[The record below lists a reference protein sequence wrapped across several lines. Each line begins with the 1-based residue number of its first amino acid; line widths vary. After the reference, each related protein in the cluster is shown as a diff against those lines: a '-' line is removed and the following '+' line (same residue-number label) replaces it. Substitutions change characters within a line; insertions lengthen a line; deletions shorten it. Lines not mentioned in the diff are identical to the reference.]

1 MTYDADG
8 NTLNDGTN
16 TYTWDARNHLIS
28 ANNNGATFLY
38 DGLGRRFGK
47 TMLGANTNFL
57 YDGLNPVQELNGTTA
72 TANLLTG
79 ALDERFTRTDA
90 TGTFSYLTD
99 ALGSTVALT
108 DSTGNSDVQYS
119 HDPYGSMSI
128 TGTTTNSYAYT
139 GREFDGLG
147 IDYYRARYYNPTVD
161 RFISE
166 DSLGF
171 QGGINQYAY
180 VADDPVDFF
189 DPLGMDR
196 QPGPPPWYKN
206 RCITNALLSGAG
218 STALDAV
225 GTFVPEGGAIEE
237 AVAGGFSLWHG
248 AAGVSQ
254 GRNIFRGVKLAGGI
268 IATASSASDNSTI
281 SAGLGVL
288 GIAATLGKL
297 APGVGQVISAASL
310 VNDIYTTRN
319 KVKKCN

>member
-1 MTYDADG
+1 MNDDLREQAPVRSSWPMTA
-8 NTLNDGTN
+8 
-16 TYTWDARNHLIS
+16 W
-28 ANNNGATFLY
+28 
-38 DGLGRRFGK
+38 GRRFGK

-79 ALDERFTRTDA
+79 GVDERFTRTDA

-99 ALGSTVALT
+99 AFGSTIALT

-119 HDPYGSMSI
+119 YDPYGSMSI

-196 QPGPPPWYKN
+196 QPGPPPWHKN

-225 GTFVPEGGAIEE
+225 GTFVPAGGAAEG
-237 AVAGGFSLWHG
+237 AVAGAFSLWHG

-254 GRNIFRGVKLAGGI
+254 GRNIFRGVMLAGGI
-268 IATASSASDNSTI
+268 VNTASAGSEGNSV
-281 SAGLGVL
+281 SVGLGVL
-288 GIAATLGKL
+288 GIAATLGKA
-297 APGVGQVISAASL
+297 APGVGQIISGISMG
-310 VNDIYTTRN
+310 VDIYQTA
-319 KVKKCN
+319 VAVGKCN